1 VRCVPLLLIALLTA
15 VPAVAQEATPKTAPN
30 LPVSL
35 DRIRAALERSP
46 VERLKTVLPR
56 PTFRVQI
63 QERQRFE
70 ELMAALDFR
79 SGPVPP
85 GGLYGFEQRARL
97 SPPWGS
103 QPIMSVDLFSI
114 GRLFS
119 GGLSNA
125 KRAHAEAA
133 AREEVKRALDEFWI
147 AQGKPPAPAP
157 R

>member
-1 VRCVPLLLIALLTA
+1 MRRAFLFFIAILTSA
-15 VPAVAQEATPKTAPN
+15 PALAQDATQGTSPN

-46 VERLKTVLPR
+46 REPLKTQLPR
-56 PTFRVQI
+56 PNFRVEI

-70 ELMAALDFR
+70 NLLAMLDFK

-97 SPPWGS
+97 SSPWGS
-103 QPIMSVDLFSI
+103 QPIVGVDVLSM
-114 GRLFS
+114 GRLIANGIS
-119 GGLSNA
+119 SA
-125 KRAHAEAA
+125 RRSRAEAA
-133 AREEVKRALDEFWI
+133 AREEVKRALEEFWA
-147 AQGKPPAPAP
+147 AQQK

>member
-1 VRCVPLLLIALLTA
+1 MRRASLLLIAILTGA
-15 VPAVAQEATPKTAPN
+15 PAAAQDTTPAAGAS

-46 VERLKTVLPR
+46 REPLKTQLPR
-56 PTFRVQI
+56 PNFRVEI

-70 ELMAALDFR
+70 NLLALLDFK

-97 SPPWGS
+97 SSPWGS
-103 QPIMSVDLFSI
+103 QPIVGVDVLAI
-114 GRLFS
+114 GRLIANGVS
-119 GGLSNA
+119 SV
-125 KRAHAEAA
+125 KRTRAEAA
-133 AREEVKRALDEFWI
+133 AREEVRRALEEFWA
-147 AQGKPPAPAP
+147 AQQK

>member
-1 VRCVPLLLIALLTA
+1 MRRASLLLIAILTGA
-15 VPAVAQEATPKTAPN
+15 PAAAQDATPAAGAS

-46 VERLKTVLPR
+46 REPLKTQLPR
-56 PTFRVQI
+56 PNFRVEI

-70 ELMAALDFR
+70 NLLALLDFK

-97 SPPWGS
+97 SSPWGS
-103 QPIMSVDLFSI
+103 QPIVGVDVLAI
-114 GRLFS
+114 GRLIANGVS
-119 GGLSNA
+119 SV
-125 KRAHAEAA
+125 KRTRAEAA
-133 AREEVKRALDEFWI
+133 AREEVKRALEEFWA
-147 AQGKPPAPAP
+147 AQQK